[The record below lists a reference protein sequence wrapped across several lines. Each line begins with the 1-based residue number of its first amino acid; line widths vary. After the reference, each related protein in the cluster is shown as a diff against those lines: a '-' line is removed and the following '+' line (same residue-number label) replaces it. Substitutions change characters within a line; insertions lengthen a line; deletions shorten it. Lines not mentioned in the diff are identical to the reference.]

1 MTSSCR
7 RGSISLLLGAGFSAP
22 MGYPIGGKMNDKM
35 QHLDVNSFWFD
46 NAGKLKVYDK
56 DAPAED
62 RGKTGNNDY
71 QESFRLCLALIKE
84 YASVPDRNF
93 DYEKFYDFIYTDK
106 AKNLCF
112 SKLLEPLNAEPEKC
126 ECYLDSVPSIY
137 NQLVDYCLKDRNGN
151 SWYDKKADQEEP
163 ISIYSGFLNCLS
175 ALCETTEINV
185 HTLNHDLLFDS
196 FNNYGHLKDKI
207 SDGFCECGSPFY
219 GELKCNES
227 SYICRLPRF
236 FGVYDSAVRLYKL
249 HGSLDY
255 VPFYRTREGYE
266 KEFMCYVKRRREIG
280 VSEIKRDCGLWK
292 GYEDSQFQQHPDCLT
307 GSTVKVLRYK
317 EPFFNNL
324 LCHFE
329 ENLMQADKLIIIG
342 YGFKDDGINNI
353 IMRSFDYEHKHV
365 YIVDNHAPKDG
376 LVAKFAKKL
385 NAHWLK
391 VEIEGINEKTF

>member
-84 YASVPDRNF
+84 YASAHDGNF
-93 DYEKFYDFIYTDK
+93 DYEKFYDFIHTDE
-106 AKNLCF
+106 AKEQRYR
-112 SKLLEPLNAEPEKC
+112 KLLEPLNAEPEKY
-126 ECYLDSVPSIY
+126 EIYLDSVPSIY
-137 NQLVDYCLKDRNGN
+137 NQLVDYCLKDCNGN
-151 SWYDKKADQEEP
+151 SWYDKEADQEEP
-163 ISIYSGFLNCLS
+163 VSIYSGFLNCLS

-227 SYICRLPRF
+227 S
-236 FGVYDSAVRLYKL
+236 
-249 HGSLDY
+249 
-255 VPFYRTREGYE
+255 
-266 KEFMCYVKRRREIG
+266 
-280 VSEIKRDCGLWK
+280 
-292 GYEDSQFQQHPDCLT
+292 
-307 GSTVKVLRYK
+307 
-317 EPFFNNL
+317 
-324 LCHFE
+324 
-329 ENLMQADKLIIIG
+329 
-342 YGFKDDGINNI
+342 
-353 IMRSFDYEHKHV
+353 
-365 YIVDNHAPKDG
+365 
-376 LVAKFAKKL
+376 
-385 NAHWLK
+385 
-391 VEIEGINEKTF
+391 